1 MGPGMHPSDMVVL
14 GKLIDGTLQYVSDVI
29 QTAPGLV
36 DPNVIALRE
45 MAQPLEEEAPLT
57 PKYQALLKYY
67 PAMINDLSD
76 STDGLVAS
84 VQMSR
89 DAIAQAVTAVNATRD
104 AFNATQAA
112 VQAQSHSGS
121 VGPPAP
127 LPPPNLRPVI
137 DAWTA
142 AFNAAQRADNR
153 MYAAQ
158 AATLSSEITLLDVQS
173 SPERYAAFQNALAFR
188 FPGVDIPDYKMAQA
202 SGVRPG
208 EITCAAWMAM
218 DTGQPMGAVLNQ
230 LKDPARSCVATAY
243 DHAMLAESMEI
254 AIGLVYEDYI
264 DTPQPPRP
272 KPGSVSSN

>member
-1 MGPGMHPSDMVVL
+1 MHPSDMVVL
-14 GKLIDGTLQYVSDVI
+14 GRLVDGTLQYISDVI

-57 PKYQALLKYY
+57 PKYQALLRYY
-67 PAMINDLSD
+67 PAMLTDLSD

-84 VQMSR
+84 LQMSR
-89 DAIAQAVTAVNATRD
+89 DAIAQATVAVNATRD
-104 AFNATQAA
+104 AFSATQAA
-112 VQAQSHSGS
+112 AQAQSRSGS

-127 LPPPNLRPVI
+127 LAPPNLRPAL

-158 AATLSSEITLLDVQS
+158 AATLSTEITLLDVQS
-173 SPERYAAFQNALAFR
+173 SPERYEAYRSALAFR

-202 SGVRPG
+202 TGVRPG

-218 DTGQPMGAVLNQ
+218 DTGQPMAAVLNQ
-230 LKDPARSCVATAY
+230 LRDSSRSCVASAY
-243 DHAMLAESMEI
+243 DRAMLAESLEI
-254 AIGLVYEDYI
+254 AIGLVYENYI

-272 KPGSVSSN
+272 KPGSPVSNN